1 MSGLKFTL
9 TDVTP
14 FLPDNLS
21 GLKKNYIQ
29 ACYKRF
35 ENFGNVLIKIPVFS
49 KLVDCTTRNLFEI
62 NFFTGSFKKNISH
75 S

>member
-21 GLKKNYIQ
+21 GLKKITFRP
-29 ACYKRF
+29 AKRF

-49 KLVDCTTRNLFEI
+49 NLVDCTTGNLFEI